1 MSAVRTA
8 VDENNFMNTKIQN
21 RLPKYRRSKERF
33 GPLQLTTRDHE
44 ILGLVHSYRHVWV
57 DHLQALIPGSDRQL
71 ARRVQGLFHH
81 AYLARFV
88 PPSRMRLQLGSPKMV
103 YALDTAGAKVLAEAR
118 GISLDELGWHTSHNR
133 RMEWFVEHQVMTA
146 DFHAV
151 LELALRGQGGLRLDS
166 WRQDKDLRGEVE
178 IEYPDGDRTFRVAPD
193 AHFAAA
199 EGGTRRNFFLEIDRG
214 TEEHRRLRSKFEA
227 YRWYLSEGSGYHD
240 EYENSND
247 VRVLVVTTSEGRLER
262 MLKTLSG
269 LDQRGKG
276 LNQFWFTTADRYT
289 LKKPSSVLAPIWR
302 TFRGDEEKRLF
313 NVS

>member
-1 MSAVRTA
+1 MDMKT
-8 VDENNFMNTKIQN
+8 QN

-33 GPLQLTTRDHE
+33 GPLQLTARDLE
-44 ILGLVHSYRHVWV
+44 ILGLVHRYRHVWV

-133 RMEWFVEHQVMTA
+133 RMEWFVEHQVMIS
-146 DFHAV
+146 DFHAI
-151 LELALRGQGGLRLDS
+151 LELALSGHPDLRLDT

-178 IEYPDGDRTFRVAPD
+178 IEYPDGDRMFRVAPD
-193 AHFAAA
+193 AHFAVID
-199 EGGTRRNFFLEIDRG
+199 GTARRNFFLEIDRG
-214 TEEHRRLRSKFEA
+214 TEEHRRLRAKFEA
-227 YRWYLSEGSGYHD
+227 YRWYLAEGSGYHD
-240 EYENSND
+240 DYENSND
-247 VRVLVVTTSEGRLER
+247 VRVLVVTTSEGRLDR
-262 MLKTLSG
+262 MLKTLAD

-276 LNQFWFTTADRYT
+276 LNQFWFTTADRYDLSKT
-289 LKKPSSVLAPIWR
+289 ASVLSPIWR
-302 TFRGDEEKRLF
+302 TFRGNEAKTLF
-313 NVS
+313 TAT

>member
-1 MSAVRTA
+1 
-8 VDENNFMNTKIQN
+8 MNTKIQN

-33 GPLQLTTRDHE
+33 GPFRLTSRDQE
-44 ILGLVHSYRHVWV
+44 ILGLVHQYRHVWI

-103 YALDTAGAKVLAEAR
+103 YALDSAGAKVLAEAR

-151 LELALRGQGGLRLDS
+151 LELALGGHRDLRLDT
-166 WRQDKDLRGEVE
+166 WRQDKELRGEVE
-178 IEYPDGDRTFRVAPD
+178 IEYPAGDRIFRVAPD
-193 AHFAAA
+193 AHFAVVEVGA
-199 EGGTRRNFFLEIDRG
+199 RRNFFLEIDRG
-214 TEEHRRLRSKFEA
+214 TEEHRRLGAKFEA
-227 YRWYLSEGSGYHD
+227 YRWYLSDGSPYHD
-240 EYENSND
+240 DYENSND

-262 MLKTLSG
+262 MLDTLG
-269 LDQRGKG
+269 KLDQRGKG
-276 LNQFWFTTADRYT
+276 LNRFWFTTADRYD
-289 LKKPSSVLAPIWR
+289 LKNPARILSPIWR
-302 TFRGDEEKRLF
+302 TFRGNEPKSLF
-313 NVS
+313 EAS